1 MRKAVWA
8 VVLLLVASLALAK
21 APEKKH
27 VVIAVGGKSLVV
39 YLPLTVAERLGY
51 FKDEGLDVEIQDFKG
66 GSAALRALLGRSA
79 DLVVGYFDHIVRL
92 QAQGRDLEGVVL
104 MGKYPGIVLGIQ
116 KKLAGEIRSVRDL
129 KGRKVGVT
137 KPGSSTNYFVYYLLV
152 KNGLKPN
159 DVSIIGVGGA
169 SSAIAAFE
177 KGEIDAISHVEP
189 VITTL
194 EERGLLKVLVDTR
207 KPEDTLKVFGGPY
220 PAATLYTHR
229 AFVEQHPETTQRLVN
244 AIVRALRW
252 MQGKSADEVV
262 AIMPRSYYQNDPELY
277 KKIVANSLSMFS
289 ATGRFPPE
297 GPKTAYKVLS
307 MFDKKLAAARVDLE
321 KTYTNRFVEKALTK
335 FGK

>member
-8 VVLLLVASLALAK
+8 GIIALVVGLAMAK

-39 YLPLTVAERLGY
+39 YLPLTVAEQLGY

-92 QAQGRDLEGVVL
+92 QAQGRDLEGVAL

-116 KKLAGEIRSVRDL
+116 KKLAGEIQSVKDL

-152 KNGLKPN
+152 KNGLKPT

-194 EERGLLKVLVDTR
+194 ESRGLLKVMVDTR
-207 KPEDTLKVFGGPY
+207 KPEDTLRVFGGPY

-229 AFVEQHPETTQRLVN
+229 SFVEQNPETTQRLVN

-262 AIMPRSYYQNDPELY
+262 AIMPKSYSQGNPELY

-307 MFDKKLAAARVDLE
+307 MFDQKLAAAKVDLA
-321 KTYTNRFVEKALTK
+321 KTYTNKFVEKALEK
-335 FGK
+335 YGR

>member
-1 MRKAVWA
+1 MRKAVWIGILA
-8 VVLLLVASLALAK
+8 LVASLAWAK

-39 YLPLTVAERLGY
+39 YLPLTVAEQLGY

-66 GSAALRALLGRSA
+66 GSAALRALLGHSA

-104 MGKYPGIVLGIQ
+104 MGKYPGIVLGVQ
-116 KKLAGEIRSVRDL
+116 KKLADKIQSVRDL

-152 KNGLKPN
+152 KNGLKPT

-194 EERGLLKVLVDTR
+194 EARGLLKVLVDTR
-207 KPEDTLKVFGGPY
+207 KPEDTERVFGGPY

-229 AFVEQHPETTQRLVN
+229 AFVEKNPETTQRLVN

-262 AIMPRSYYQNDPELY
+262 AIMPKSYYQNDPALY

-289 ATGRFPPE
+289 EDGRFPPE
-297 GPKTAYKVLS
+297 GPQTAYKVLS
-307 MFDKKLAAARVDLE
+307 MFDKKLAAAKVDLA
-321 KTYTNRFVEKALTK
+321 KTYTNAFVEKALEK
-335 FGK
+335 YGK